1 VNKLYHVRVW
11 LTVAAAEPCDLK
23 IHLLTTHLPP
33 ELDGTADH
41 TWGTA
46 QGLMHRGC
54 EVGIIHPR
62 GNEHW
67 PLEGAKFMPAFERDN
82 HPTLL
87 QIPPVV
93 AAESPDWLLV
103 QYYPLSYGGSEIGER
118 NLLRM
123 FSAVRRSSTKTKIG
137 LIIHE
142 RTPQVLRSSNPFRK
156 LWIRKRMEAAIQA
169 SDVTF
174 FLTEPWTLEFAKR
187 LPKQQFRT
195 LHLGSM
201 FPAPDVSRDEMR
213 ARLGIDPDTLVLGLF
228 GRAEPTRKLSL
239 LTNALTQLREA
250 GQKFIVLHMG
260 RDDGKTA
267 QALAGFPVQS
277 VGPVSHKEVTRHAMA
292 MDIYLAPYE
301 DGVSTRRT
309 SMMMALALGLPVIG
323 TKGSATPQSL
333 LDADGRALLLVG
345 MEDSKEMANHVLR
358 LATDAGMRHELGT
371 EGLALF
377 NREFTYEK
385 AADKLIAYLVQI
397 SSPKL

>member
-1 VNKLYHVRVW
+1 MSV
-11 LTVAAAEPCDLK
+11 TAMEPHALK

-46 QGLMHRGC
+46 QGLMTRGC

-67 PLEGAKFMPAFERDN
+67 PLEGANFMPAFERDN

-87 QIPPVV
+87 EIPPFI
-93 AAESPDWLLV
+93 AAESPEWLLV
-103 QYYPLSYGGSEIGER
+103 QFYPLSYGGSEIGER

-123 FSAVRRSSTKTKIG
+123 FSAARRSSPNTKIG

-142 RTPQVLRSSNPFRK
+142 RTPQVLRSSNPFRRF
-156 LWIRKRMEAAIQA
+156 WIQKRMEAAIRA

-174 FLTEPWTLEFAKR
+174 FLIEPWTLEFSKR
-187 LPKQQFRT
+187 FPRKQFRT

-201 FPAPDVSRDEMR
+201 FPAPDLSRDEMR
-213 ARLGIDPDTLVLGLF
+213 ARLGIDSDTLVLGLF
-228 GRAEPTRKLSL
+228 GRAEPTRNLSL
-239 LTNALTQLREA
+239 LMNALAQLREA
-250 GQKFIVLHMG
+250 GQKFLVLHMG

-267 QALAGFPVQS
+267 QALAGCPVLS
-277 VGPVSHKEVTRHAMA
+277 VGPVTHQEVTRHAMA

-333 LDADGRALLLVG
+333 LDTDGRGMLLVELG
-345 MEDSKEMANHVLR
+345 DSEAMAKQVMR
-358 LATDAGMRHELGT
+358 LAADDHMRQELGR
-371 EGLALF
+371 EGKALF
-377 NREFTYEK
+377 NRELTYEK
-385 AADKLIAYLVQI
+385 AAEKLIAYLAEL
-397 SSPKL
+397 SSPKV